1 MAKIS
6 SSARPASRQGSNAP
20 GAAAPTAPPMTTTR
34 TTRSQSREPDE
45 RATTHRSTVT
55 QKKNAKKMRGL
66 GTVTENGSEEG
77 DLEALALAAK
87 QEAALSAEVV
97 RRESGYSGISGTT
110 AKTTFSQE
118 EIADLDPDMIIDVL
132 PDLAKDASKVA
143 SLLVDDDTATR
154 PMSLKEVRTTGSLKN
169 KRYTYRLQSLDV
181 HKSKLGSQA
190 YIQPSIV
197 SRALLGVQSI
207 SEIPNGPWRPDN
219 ILFMINMAE
228 MLRGVVAVA
237 GDDEELTQGVYNSLE
252 LLDAHFVQ
260 CIAGSTTESTPD
272 REAIRMLVKIQTQL
286 VIVRLSEFQKAPHF
300 DPMDVITDS
309 FFNRDADGELM
320 YKDAGALRLTD
331 ESYVQIWDA
340 VTKIARRL
348 KAPFKEGIPIA
359 QAVAKLR
366 SKNTW
371 IQFVDE
377 VIGYYVHRSAQLE
390 EEIAAAGGVEQIVE
404 SMSQE
409 IQRREDARQADMKRQ
424 SFASSGPTKGF
435 GKSAIANMKARE
447 KRVSEMSEVALPAS
461 APTGR
466 APVVP
471 SMNPRLAATEAP
483 SVDDWAPPPE
493 DEVEDQPPVQ
503 QRVGSALDMSGFRNM
518 QAQNAKKAKAPVRFL
533 DRQEDIADTQQLRGV
548 LPDQGATFRLP
559 GRSSAPSHVM
569 LSSAP
574 AKRPFARV
582 DDEPEEFEPT
592 QDTGFQLDTRDTTA
606 ADARRRLAPRPI
618 APMRPR
624 SLPAAS
630 SSRTF
635 DYEMPAASS
644 ARTSPEKKQRK
655 NPGSAIPPPI
665 PVADPEDGPL
675 PPALLHK
682 YAKTFAKHNRVAASQ
697 IKLPQKRI
705 PWTDEEEL
713 VLASLIERK
722 GIAWADLKKLDEME
736 EGNRLDRRD
745 AEAMRVKARLMKS
758 KILQSSLPLPE
769 NFELVPLDRKE
780 IIKLHNLGI
789 AYEQ

>member
-20 GAAAPTAPPMTTTR
+20 EGAAPTAPPMTTTR
-34 TTRSQSREPDE
+34 TTRSQSREPEE
-45 RATTHRSTVT
+45 RITTHRSVGTR
-55 QKKNAKKMRGL
+55 KKNAKKTRGL
-66 GTVTENGSEEG
+66 GTVVESGPEE
-77 DLEALALAAK
+77 DELEALALAAE

-118 EIADLDPDMIIDVL
+118 EIADLDPDLIIDVL
-132 PDLAKDASKVA
+132 PDLAEDAS
-143 SLLVDDDTATR
+143 
-154 PMSLKEVRTTGSLKN
+154 KEVRTTGSLKN
-169 KRYTYRLQSLDV
+169 KRYTYRVQSLDV
-181 HKSKLGSQA
+181 HKSKIGSQA

-207 SEIPNGPWRPDN
+207 SEIPTGPWRPDN
-219 ILFMINMAE
+219 ILFMINMAQ
-228 MLRGVVAVA
+228 MLRAAVTVAS
-237 GDDEELTQGVYNSLE
+237 DDEELTQEVYNSLE

-309 FFNRDADGELM
+309 FFHRDADGELM

-331 ESYVQIWDA
+331 DSYVQIWDA

-371 IQFVDE
+371 AKFVDE

-404 SMSQE
+404 SMSE
-409 IQRREDARQADMKRQ
+409 EVQRREDARLADMKRQ
-424 SFASSGPTKGF
+424 SFASSGPTKAF

-447 KRVSEMSEVALPAS
+447 KRVSEMSEVALAAS

-471 SMNPRLAATEAP
+471 SMNPRLAATEAQ
-483 SVDDWAPPPE
+483 SVDDWAPPPV
-493 DEVEDQPPVQ
+493 DEVEDQSPVQ

-518 QAQNAKKAKAPVRFL
+518 QAQNAKKAKAPVRSL
-533 DRQEDIADTQQLRGV
+533 DRQEDVADTQQLRGV

-559 GRSSAPSHVM
+559 GRSPAMSHVT

-574 AKRPFARV
+574 AKRPFARM

-618 APMRPR
+618 AHPRPR
-624 SLPAAS
+624 TLPAS
-630 SSRTF
+630 SSRAV
-635 DYEMPAASS
+635 DYDMPAAAS
-644 ARTSPEKKQRK
+644 ASESPAKKQRR
-655 NPGSAIPPPI
+655 NPGSAIPMHVPT
-665 PVADPEDGPL
+665 ANPEDGNI
-675 PPALLHK
+675 PADQKFERIKILARQSRIGMTNGPRK
-682 YAKTFAKHNRVAASQ
+682 KRV
-697 IKLPQKRI
+697 
-705 PWTDEEEL
+705 PWTSEEEYA
-713 VLASLIERK
+713 LASLIESH
-722 GIAWADLKKLDEME
+722 GVAWSELKV
-736 EGNRLDRRD
+736 LDR
-745 AEAMRVKARLMKS
+745 AEGDVLVDRHAEDFRLKARNMKFD
-758 KILQSSLPLPE
+758 ILAARLPLPE
-769 NFELVPLDRKE
+769 NWEHVPLVASQID
-780 IIKLHNLGI
+780 KLRARGI
-789 AYEQ
+789 VYEE

>member
-34 TTRSQSREPDE
+34 TTRSQSREPEE
-45 RATTHRSTVT
+45 RVTTHRSAGT

-66 GTVTENGSEEG
+66 GTVTENGPEEG
-77 DLEALALAAK
+77 DLEASALTAE

-118 EIADLDPDMIIDVL
+118 EIADLDPELIIDVL

-228 MLRGVVAVA
+228 MLRGVVTVA
-237 GDDEELTQGVYNSLE
+237 SDDEELTQGVYNSLE

-272 REAIRMLVKIQTQL
+272 REAIRLLVKIQTQL
-286 VIVRLSEFQKAPHF
+286 VLVRLAEFQKAPHF

-309 FFNRDADGELM
+309 FFNRDVDGELM

-331 ESYVQIWDA
+331 ENHVQIWDA

-359 QAVAKLR
+359 QAVAELR

-371 IQFVDE
+371 AKFVDE

-390 EEIAAAGGVEQIVE
+390 EEIAAAGGIEQIVE
-404 SMSQE
+404 SMSKE
-409 IQRREDARQADMKRQ
+409 VQRGEDARLAGMKRQ

-447 KRVSEMSEVALPAS
+447 KRVSEMSEVALAAS

-471 SMNPRLAATEAP
+471 SMNPRMAATEAQ
-483 SVDDWAPPPE
+483 SEDDWVPPPV
-493 DEVEDQPPVQ
+493 DEVEDQPPAQ
-503 QRVGSALDMSGFRNM
+503 QRAAATLDMSGFRNM
-518 QAQNAKKAKAPVRFL
+518 QAQNAKKAKAPTTSR
-533 DRQEDIADTQQLRGV
+533 
-548 LPDQGATFRLP
+548 
-559 GRSSAPSHVM
+559 RSSSP
-569 LSSAP
+569 
-574 AKRPFARV
+574 
-582 DDEPEEFEPT
+582 
-592 QDTGFQLDTRDTTA
+592 
-606 ADARRRLAPRPI
+606 RRT
-618 APMRPR
+618 
-624 SLPAAS
+624 PAA
-630 SSRTF
+630 T
-635 DYEMPAASS
+635 S

-682 YAKTFAKHNRVAASQ
+682 YAKTFAKHNRIAASQ

-789 AYEQ
+789 TYEQ